1 MAVTFAKPIVTGL
14 GGWVV
19 LWTSDVDDATYRVYV
34 DGVYQATTKTTSW
47 TLALQE
53 GESATLEVFD
63 DEVTRPQIA
72 ARAPVVMTWQ
82 AVAEAQKYRVEQLI
96 DAVWTIVKEVKSDD
110 PNLRYES
117 PPLADSVTEH
127 ELRVTSVGTNE
138 NESSPVAVSVINRR
152 HPDPPE
158 DTTFSYNAGD
168 NKVTISAA

>member
-1 MAVTFAKPIVTGL
+1 MAVTFATPIVSAL

-19 LWTSDVDDATYRVYV
+19 LWSSTVTDATYRVYV
-34 DGVYQATTKTTSW
+34 NGIYQATTKANAW
-47 TLALQE
+47 ALAVQE
-53 GESATLEVFD
+53 TESITIEVFD

-72 ARAPVVMTWQ
+72 ARAPVSMTWL
-82 AVAEAQKYRVEQLI
+82 AVAGAQKYRVEQLI
-96 DAVWTIVKEVKSDD
+96 DAVWTTVKEVKSDD
-110 PNLRYES
+110 PNLSYVS

-158 DTTFSYNAGD
+158 DTTFAYNEGD
-168 NKVTISAA
+168 NKVTIDAA